1 VADLDV
7 DVVTVTAIMSADALA
22 AYLCVHKN
30 TCIHIAI
37 IDGELDVMCL

>member
-22 AYLCVHKN
+22 ANLCVHKQ
-30 TCIHIAI
+30 
-37 IDGELDVMCL
+37 V